1 VTEQELQ
8 QQRAVKWRVAGN
20 AVRTLEDARSFLEDV
35 GFCLMHPVRS
45 LPLVPTF
52 MGAYAG
58 SAEGL
63 PEAKHAFSD
72 PRTQPAT
79 DLMVRLLRERIA
91 LEVNLPGDISLL
103 ISAPLFPYF
112 YALVGDRNAKA
123 PPKIKAQ
130 GAKVSPLAI
139 KVFEV
144 LQKNGPLSKGKLR
157 ELVGHEPAHAALDRA
172 LNDLWAILK
181 ITRVDYRKEEGAFWD
196 VLYRWAPEAIDQSV
210 GVTAPGGLT
219 ALLSKYLE
227 AVIAADQEEIERFF
241 STLAPRQKIREAIH
255 ALQAARELS
264 FLPVG
269 TKTLIRM
276 TPVVEEPRTMNTR
289 TMNTRP
295 MNTRPT
301 NKRSTF
307 SNKTPLH
314 QNFEK
319 KNFEDKSPTG
329 KSSIDKRP
337 ADKGRRLRG

>member
-1 VTEQELQ
+1 
-8 QQRAVKWRVAGN
+8 VAGN
-20 AVRTLEDARSFLEDV
+20 AIRTLEDARSFLEEV
-35 GFCLMHPVRS
+35 GFCLMYPVRS

-58 SAEGL
+58 STEGL

-79 DLMVRLLRERIA
+79 ELMVRLLRERIA

-103 ISAPLFPYF
+103 ISASLFPFF

-123 PPKIKAQ
+123 LPKIKAQ

-144 LQKNGPLSKGKLR
+144 LQKSGPLSKAKLR

-172 LNDLWAILK
+172 LNELWAILK

-196 VLYRWAPEAIDQSV
+196 VLYRWAPEAVNQSV

-241 STLAPRQKIREAIH
+241 STLAPRQRIREAIN

-264 FLPVG
+264 FLSVG
-269 TKTLIRM
+269 ARTLIRM
-276 TPVVEEPRTMNTR
+276 TPMAEETKTTKTR
-289 TMNTRP
+289 TMN
-295 MNTRPT
+295 
-301 NKRSTF
+301 KRQLF
-307 SNKTPLH
+307 SNKTPVSETFKSE
-314 QNFEK
+314 NFEAESLGGESVK
-319 KNFEDKSPTG
+319 DKSSPR
-329 KSSIDKRP
+329 KSPIAKRP
-337 ADKGRRLRG
+337 ADQGRRLRG

>member
-1 VTEQELQ
+1 MLSMVYGVSVTEQELR
-8 QQRAVKWRVAGN
+8 QQRAVKWRMAAN
-20 AVRTLEDARSFLEDV
+20 AVRTLEDARSFLEEV
-35 GFCLMHPVRS
+35 GFCVMYPVRS

-58 SAEGL
+58 SSEGL

-79 DLMVRLLRERIA
+79 DLMVRLLRERSA

-103 ISAPLFPYF
+103 ISAPLFPFF

-144 LQKNGPLSKGKLR
+144 LQKSGPLSKGRLR

-172 LNDLWAILK
+172 LNELWSVLK

-196 VLYRWAPEAIDQSV
+196 VLYRWAPEAVNQSV
-210 GVTAPGGLT
+210 GVSAAGGLT
-219 ALLSKYLE
+219 ALLSKYLQ
-227 AVIAADQEEIERFF
+227 AVIAADQGEIERFF

-255 ALQAARELS
+255 ALQAARELD

-269 TKTLIRM
+269 TRTLIRM
-276 TPVVEEPRTMNTR
+276 APMAEDPKTMRPRTMNTR
-289 TMNTRP
+289 TMNKRQTLSTKAP
-295 MNTRPT
+295 MDNDKHPANKGPIDRRPT
-301 NKRSTF
+301 
-307 SNKTPLH
+307 
-314 QNFEK
+314 
-319 KNFEDKSPTG
+319 
-329 KSSIDKRP
+329 DKR
-337 ADKGRRLRG
+337 RRLRG